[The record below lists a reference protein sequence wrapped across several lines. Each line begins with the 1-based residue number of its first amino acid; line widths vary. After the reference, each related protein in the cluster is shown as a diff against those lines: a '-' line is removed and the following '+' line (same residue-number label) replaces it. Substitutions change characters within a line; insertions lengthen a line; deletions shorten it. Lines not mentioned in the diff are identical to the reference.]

1 VKALVKQMGLFLVY
15 GSVGA
20 VVVLIAVVA
29 FYMESRADLAIW
41 HTIDLENEFDAEASV
56 ETFADY
62 LSLEQALFRE
72 LQEKVVNQVESG
84 AGNRFNRYAAGSRSS
99 PDRYAQD
106 WNRSFEFSVEQPK
119 AAALLLHGMSDSP
132 YSMRGLAER
141 LHAQGV
147 HVLGL
152 RFPGHGTAPAV
163 LTGTTWED
171 MAAAT
176 HLAARYL
183 AMQADGAPLYVFGYS
198 TGGSLAV
205 ELALA
210 ALDDSS
216 LPDAAGL
223 VLLSPAMGVTPLA
236 ALTPWQARLG
246 RMLGLRKFA
255 WNTISVEYD
264 PFKYRSFPLNAAI
277 QVWRLSDHIVHQIDA
292 QLATGGLEGMPP
304 VLTFQSVIDDTI
316 DVQALLRHLYE
327 KLPTGGHHLV
337 AYDINRTA
345 DMEELLAHD
354 PGPALDALLV
364 DQNRAYDLS
373 VVTNLVPT
381 SEQMV
386 IKYGA
391 AGSNRVENC
400 ALEARWPADAYSL
413 AHIALPFAPDDP
425 LYGGP
430 DALPA
435 PGISLGNVVLRGEGS
450 VLRIS
455 PAGFLRQSWNPF
467 FEIQFETLARFM
479 GLAVSPAS
487 CSPV

>member
-1 VKALVKQMGLFLVY
+1 MKALVRQMGLFLVY
-15 GSVGA
+15 GSTGA

-29 FYMESRADLAIW
+29 FYLESRADLAIW
-41 HTIDLENEFDAEASV
+41 HTVNLESEFGREASV

-62 LSLEQALFRE
+62 LNLEEVLFHE
-72 LQEKVVNQVESG
+72 LQEKVLNQVEPG
-84 AGNRFNRYAAGSRSS
+84 AGNRVNRYAAGSLSS
-99 PDRYAQD
+99 PDRWSQN

-141 LHAQGV
+141 LHEQGV

-152 RFPGHGTAPAV
+152 RFPGHGTVPAV
-163 LTGTTWED
+163 LTRTSWED

-183 AMQADGAPLYVFGYS
+183 ETQAGGVPLYVFGYS

-236 ALTPWQARLG
+236 ALAPWQARFG

-255 WNTISVEYD
+255 WNSISVEYD

-277 QVWRLSDHIVHQIDA
+277 QVWRLSDHIIRQIDA
-292 QLATGGLEGMPP
+292 RLGAGGLAGMPP
-304 VLTFQSVIDDTI
+304 VLTFQSVVDDTVE
-316 DVQALLRHLYE
+316 VQALLRNLYD

-345 DMEELLAHD
+345 DLEELLARD
-354 PGPALDALLV
+354 PGPALQALLV
-364 DQNRAYDLS
+364 DQNRSYDLS
-373 VVTNLVPT
+373 VVTNLIPT
-381 SEQMV
+381 GEQMV
-386 IKYGA
+386 SRHSA
-391 AGSNRVENC
+391 AGSGRVEHC
-400 ALEARWPADAYSL
+400 ALEDRWPADAYSL

-430 DALPA
+430 NAKPA
-435 PGISLGNVVLRGEGS
+435 PGISLGNVVLRGERG
-450 VLRIS
+450 VLRVS
-455 PAGFLRQSWNPF
+455 PAGFLRQTWNPF
-467 FEIQFETLARFM
+467 FDFQFETLARFM
-479 GLAVSPAS
+479 GLVGSPAV